1 MVEVDKKYLRK
12 ITISEVEPGMV
23 LEDAFNDQGVL
34 LLSNHIM
41 VKDREQIENLKKRGV
56 SFVLINIHDGMDI
69 PVEKLK
75 KQELFKR
82 EEEYYKEL
90 SRAKKVHQITLEAAK
105 NTLHAVRMGRQFVS
119 KEVEIVAEKVAE
131 SILRNTDAIL
141 SLAQIKGYDEYTYV
155 HSVNVGVLLT
165 SVANAMQYTKS
176 SLIEIG
182 IGGLLHDIGKM
193 RIPEHILNKAGKY
206 TDNEFAVMK
215 RHPQLGLD
223 ILRSSRSIS
232 DLSRLI
238 VFEHH
243 ERFNG
248 KGYPRGITGGQISE
262 VGVMAAVA
270 DVYDAMTTDRVYR
283 PAWTPQRA
291 LAMIFQGCDI
301 EFPRRIVEFFT
312 RHIGIY
318 PVGSFVRLG
327 TGELGVVIR
336 VEKGKI
342 LAPDVL
348 VLYSAKGVKYLQPME
363 YKLSELQNPTNGKT
377 YYIESSLNPK
387 NFNVN
392 ISEYIQK
399 SPFE

>member
-1 MVEVDKKYLRK
+1 MGDNDKSYLRK

-23 LEDAFNDQGVL
+23 LEDVVNDQGVL
-34 LLSNHIM
+34 LISNQVTI
-41 VKDREQIENLKKRGV
+41 KDKEQIEILKKRGV
-56 SFVLINIHDGMDI
+56 NSVFINIRDGIDL
-69 PVEKLK
+69 PVEKLQ
-75 KQELFKR
+75 KQDLLKR

-90 SRAKKVHQITLEAAK
+90 SRAKTVHQTTLEAAK
-105 NTLHAVRMGRQFVS
+105 NTLHSIRMGRPFIS
-119 KEVEIVAEKVAE
+119 KDVENVAEKVVE
-131 SILRNTDAIL
+131 SILRNPDALL

-155 HSVNVGVLLT
+155 HSVNVGVLIT
-165 SVANAMQYTKS
+165 SVANAMQYNKS

-182 IGGLLHDIGKM
+182 IGGILHDIGKM
-193 RIPEHILNKAGKY
+193 RIPEHILNKAGRY
-206 TDNEFAVMK
+206 TDDEFNVMK
-215 RHPQLGLD
+215 RHPQLGHD
-223 ILRSSRSIS
+223 ILRSSRSIPE
-232 DLSRLI
+232 LSRLI
-238 VFEHH
+238 VIEHH

-248 KGYPRGITGGQISE
+248 KGYPRGITGSQISE

-336 VEKGKI
+336 LEKGKI

-348 VLYSAKGVKYLQPME
+348 VLYSAHGIRYPQPKE
-363 YKLSELQNPTNGKT
+363 YKLSELQNHGNGKT
-377 YYIESSLNPK
+377 YFIESSLNPK
-387 NFNVN
+387 DFNVN